1 MFKGLK
7 RIIIVTGHY
16 GCGKTNL
23 AVNLALYFETL
34 GERVTVVDMDIVNP
48 YFRSADFEREFEG
61 KRIKLIAPNFANTLL
76 DIPSLPR
83 EVDGAIE
90 GDERLILD
98 VGGDDAGYEPR
109 TVGLGGDDAGAVV
122 LGRYAKQIEQNGGA
136 SMIYLFSKYRPFTET
151 ADDVISHIGDIEVAS
166 RIKVTGLINSSNL
179 GLETTAKDIEASFG
193 YADEISE
200 KTGLPVLA
208 TLVRDTI
215 NESVNNSFPVRLFV
229 LPPWEAV

>member
-1 MFKGLK
+1 MFKGVK

-98 VGGDDAGYEPR
+98 V
-109 TVGLGGDDAGAVV
+109 GGDDAGAVV

>member
-98 VGGDDAGYEPR
+98 V
-109 TVGLGGDDAGAVV
+109 GGDDAGAVV

>member
-76 DIPSLPR
+76 DIPPLPR

-98 VGGDDAGYEPR
+98 V
-109 TVGLGGDDAGAVV
+109 GGDDAGAVV

-166 RIKVTGLINSSNL
+166 RINVTGLINSSNL